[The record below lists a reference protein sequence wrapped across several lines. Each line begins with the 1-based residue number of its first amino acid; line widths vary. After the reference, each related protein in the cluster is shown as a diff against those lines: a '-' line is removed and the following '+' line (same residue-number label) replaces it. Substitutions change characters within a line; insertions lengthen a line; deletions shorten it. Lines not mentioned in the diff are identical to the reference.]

1 MTRGINQE
9 LVLFIST
16 HIAAAYSI
24 ESPSGR
30 YDSAAS
36 ASKVERF
43 EQDYLYGIKLA
54 SWTIMIPLFG
64 EMNYSGMEAEIVI
77 KR

>member
-1 MTRGINQE
+1 MA
-9 LVLFIST
+9 
-16 HIAAAYSI
+16 IAANITS
-24 ESPSGR
+24 
-30 YDSAAS
+30 AS

>member
-16 HIAAAYSI
+16 HHAAAYSI

-64 EMNYSGMEAEIVI
+64 EMNYSGFILSI
-77 KR
+77 GDT